1 MSLTTLAEIKRNP
14 VINAFI
20 QKADE
25 HLGVIGYTEHGFRHA
40 TLVSNIAQNILL
52 RLGFPQRQVE
62 LGAITGYLH
71 DIGNIANRL
80 DHGRTGA
87 VIALNYLL
95 SNGFDPLEA
104 AIIAGAIGNHEEECG
119 EAVNNIAAALLLAD
133 KSDVHRSRVRNTD
146 LATFDIH
153 DRVNYA
159 ATHSFLNVN
168 EEKRSIT
175 LELTIESTICP
186 VLEYFEIFLTRMI
199 MCRRAAAFL
208 GCQFK
213 IEINGNSIL

>member
-1 MSLTTLAEIKRNP
+1 MALTLNEIKKDP
-14 VINAFI
+14 AITAFI

-25 HLGVIGYTEHGFRHA
+25 HLGVMGYTEHGFRHA
-40 TLVSNIAQNILL
+40 SLVSNISQNILL
-52 RLGFPQRQVE
+52 RLGYPERQAE
-62 LGAITGYLH
+62 LASIAGYLH
-71 DIGNIANRL
+71 DIGNIVNRR

-95 SNGFDPLEA
+95 AQGFDPGEA
-104 AIIAGAIGNHEEECG
+104 ATMVGAIGNHEEECG
-119 EAVNNIAAALLLAD
+119 EAVNNVAAALILAD

-159 ATHSFLNVN
+159 AVHSFLNVN
-168 EEKRSIT
+168 EEKRNIT
-175 LELTIESTICP
+175 LEIKIENSICP
-186 VLEYFEIFLTRMI
+186 VMEYFEIFLVRMM
-199 MCRRAAAFL
+199 MCRRAAIFL

-213 IEINGNSIL
+213 IEINGNVLL